1 MAEICAHIKAT
12 KGCALYCC
20 GGLHTRET
28 LALCIEEI
36 IEGINEHLPEVPD
49 TWVQWPCTSYFFTD
63 ALENHWKELLVLGNM
78 DNESIHLQVSFAD
91 KVSKLRELFVNEF
104 TSEAEYR
111 KVAKLCRAGKA
122 APTARM
128 TAFNEDAQAAIN
140 VKVGQFGHFRSLVA
154 VSEESFD
161 MIWRIITRDYPA
173 AKGISDDPDRK
184 LSGGGRS
191 VREIKNP
198 QPLFEFMNLPDETL
212 QEILSSI
219 LDGTVDIN
227 TARKDAKEM
236 KAGARMA
243 KAFESRFNEL
253 GGIRGRGAHKKPGY
267 VKFGKVLEKLPHL
280 KDESHLFMSLF
291 EKTANLKL
299 DAKRQFDGYVDT
311 AFNLYQKQGKVV
323 VGSKMPRQFKNLLN
337 EAQKKVSLAEAKF
350 KLIQAPEGVSAT
362 LVINDRTEN
371 LEIYLQ
377 RKSCKFGTSIVCF

>member
-1 MAEICAHIKAT
+1 
-12 KGCALYCC
+12 
-20 GGLHTRET
+20 
-28 LALCIEEI
+28 
-36 IEGINEHLPEVPD
+36 
-49 TWVQWPCTSYFFTD
+49 
-63 ALENHWKELLVLGNM
+63 
-78 DNESIHLQVSFAD
+78 
-91 KVSKLRELFVNEF
+91 
-104 TSEAEYR
+104 
-111 KVAKLCRAGKA
+111 
-122 APTARM
+122 
-128 TAFNEDAQAAIN
+128 
-140 VKVGQFGHFRSLVA
+140 
-154 VSEESFD
+154 
-161 MIWRIITRDYPA
+161 
-173 AKGISDDPDRK
+173 
-184 LSGGGRS
+184 
-191 VREIKNP
+191 
-198 QPLFEFMNLPDETL
+198 MNLPDETL
-212 QEILSSI
+212 QEILTSV

-253 GGIRGRGAHKKPGY
+253 AGIRGRGAQKKAGY